1 MSAWLQNSGVGK
13 SKVTYRLRDA
23 LPSAAR
29 LAGTKQAA
37 TLAASEL
44 RHTFGRFVEGFDT
57 ADLRVARELLQELPS
72 ADLGRNP

>member
-13 SKVTYRLRDA
+13 PKVTYRLRDA

-29 LAGTKQAA
+29 LAGTKRAA

-44 RHTFGRFVEGFDT
+44 RHTYARVVEGFDK
-57 ADLRVARELLQELPS
+57 ADLRIARKLLQELPS